1 MASDRVEV
9 DTARPFRSVKEAVA
23 VFGELI
29 LVGDGRS
36 SKLNG
41 NANAAAAIVMS
52 NAMHEASSG
61 SSGATLPPDIMEADR
76 AEEDDDPPAVVPM
89 YSAPSSPPSQP
100 SPNEEA
106 DDERGGEDEEAAAGV
121 MVMRSVKKLE
131 ADVAETR
138 QEVAQLKKRGAEME
152 MAVESLNAQ
161 LQRGLSKLG
170 EMEDDRTAASR
181 RSVGGD
187 TDLTVGTFRSE
198 RWGWGGDKATGASSG
213 TYEYL
218 PSFSHALSLGEVDD
232 GELVGGRRR
241 KASKVKPIIPLIGDI
256 IFSKKKS
263 TKDKGDGFYSSGDL
277 YSVLG

>member
-23 VFGELI
+23 VFGERI
-29 LVGDGRS
+29 LVGNGS
-36 SKLNG
+36 SKLNNG

-61 SSGATLPPDIMEADR
+61 SSGATLSTDAMEADR
-76 AEEDDDPPAVVPM
+76 AEEDEDPPAVVPM
-89 YSAPSSPPSQP
+89 YSPPSSQ

-106 DDERGGEDEEAAAGV
+106 DDERGGEDEEAAAGM
-121 MVMRSVKKLE
+121 MVVRSVKKLE

-161 LQRGLSKLG
+161 LQRGLSKLA
-170 EMEDDRTAASR
+170 EMEADRAAAAR

-187 TDLTVGTFRSE
+187 TDVTVGTFRSE
-198 RWGWGGDKATGASSG
+198 RWGWGGDKAPGASSG

-241 KASKVKPIIPLIGDI
+241 KARKVKPIVPLIGDI
-256 IFSKKKS
+256 IFSKRKS